1 MTGLM
6 AIRQTS
12 RHVEGRGSVEADGRG
27 SDNSGT
33 MNGASDE
40 SLSRKTQAVQ
50 NSSAAGSTLKD
61 IDSVF
66 MYSSSLHFMD
76 YLYQTL
82 VLANLLLNTA
92 GCWRTRRTCR
102 QSPSHSPR
110 TPADTGT
117 LATDAG
123 ALIEHSGGR
132 TAVHRRT
139 LAYLLHNRRTPPDA
153 GGGQLRV
160 RVCTKIR
167 TRGCTHGYVLI
178 LRL

>member
-6 AIRQTS
+6 VIRQTS

-50 NSSAAGSTLKD
+50 SSSAAGSTLKD

-66 MYSSSLHFMD
+66 VYSSSLHFMD

-102 QSPSHSPR
+102 RSPSHSPR

-117 LATDAG
+117 LTADAG
-123 ALIEHSGGR
+123 ALIEHSGGH
-132 TAVHRRT
+132 TAVHWHTCCTTAGRWRWTAAGTGLHAGTDFRT
-139 LAYLLHNRRTPPDA
+139 CR
-153 GGGQLRV
+153 
-160 RVCTKIR
+160 
-167 TRGCTHGYVLI
+167 CTHGYVPI
-178 LRL
+178 L